1 MRALHTE
8 QVHAKAARAVHDN
21 SSVLNAHACP
31 AGHMADLKSAVNG
44 TATDGRV
51 VPGDL
56 ALSSEAT
63 PRSKRAPEVRKVNLN
78 DVVFTHSASQR
89 VTQSASAASAGSSA
103 SGAFLWWR
111 CRGGAVVVGGSAV

>member
-31 AGHMADLKSAVNG
+31 AGHMVDLKSAVNG

-63 PRSKRAPEVRKVNLN
+63 PRSKRAPEARKVNLN
-78 DVVFTHSASQR
+78 DVVFTHSAGQCSPGR
-89 VTQSASAASAGSSA
+89 LAFTSSIGKLPHPT
-103 SGAFLWWR
+103 SPPDGVCYRGVGA
-111 CRGGAVVVGGSAV
+111 